1 MNDQPRIE
9 PRRGYVR
16 YFNEYFN
23 PRTGG
28 RAHMRGENTVN
39 LNAET
44 PRPDLASGPQRPAQA
59 AQAGKARGAHRRP
72 RSGLRDPVPDVLGT
86 E

>member
-1 MNDQPRIE
+1 
-9 PRRGYVR
+9 
-16 YFNEYFN
+16 
-23 PRTGG
+23 
-28 RAHMRGENTVN
+28 MRGENTVN